1 MLDIIHTCRQIQV
14 DLFKWSGTVGS
25 HFLNVNIYAIKWGS
39 SQTDRCSYLKRSHC
53 EVFTQ
58 SLLCSVSESRKFQER
73 RPIQSSTKLKPAM
86 LLHPHTDLVSEPLQ
100 CLCMWLNLSQ
110 SLRSKG
116 GWFHGPRCEAEAGKQ
131 HELVWGR
138 IQIWVVAVR
147 ERLRWSA
154 GYLCL
159 AIGLKRQISIKRETK
174 RKQINHQSLCSMT
187 ILRPNYSGGCTADAI
202 RDTGKR
208 PWRACLQGWQCWS
221 LGLHAPE
228 PSSDPQI
235 CQAPPPPCSNCRR
248 FEVLGAHPQSATHK
262 AKHSF
267 CVSTV

>member
-1 MLDIIHTCRQIQV
+1 MRFSPRVCCVQLA
-14 DLFKWSGTVGS
+14 SPE
-25 HFLNVNIYAIKWGS
+25 S
-39 SQTDRCSYLKRSHC
+39 SKREDQSSLSPSSSLRCS
-53 EVFTQ
+53 FTLTQ
-58 SLLCSVSESRKFQER
+58 IWL
-73 RPIQSSTKLKPAM
+73 
-86 LLHPHTDLVSEPLQ
+86 DLQ
-100 CLCMWLNLSQ
+100 CLCMWLNLRQ

-208 PWRACLQGWQCWS
+208 PWRACLQGWQCWA
-221 LGLHAPE
+221 LGLHASE